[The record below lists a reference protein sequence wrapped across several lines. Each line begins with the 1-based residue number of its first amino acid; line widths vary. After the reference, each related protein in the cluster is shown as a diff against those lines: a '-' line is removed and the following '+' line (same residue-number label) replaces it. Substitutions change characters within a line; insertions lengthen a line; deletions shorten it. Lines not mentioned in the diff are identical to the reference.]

1 MDTLL
6 RQALFSEVVGPVE
19 HQPHSYEPYRAH
31 RRSRGASR
39 QDRRG
44 AVRDIGTGD
53 ELNHDRRTVVGRATF
68 AMRVTASQRED
79 ALMTP
84 NFRAACDQEA
94 LISFESGLPLANSV
108 TLRKVVSLIVVIASR
123 VKNA

>member
-1 MDTLL
+1 MN
-6 RQALFSEVVGPVE
+6 A
-19 HQPHSYEPYRAH
+19 
-31 RRSRGASR
+31 
-39 QDRRG
+39 
-44 AVRDIGTGD
+44 
-53 ELNHDRRTVVGRATF
+53 NATF

-79 ALMTP
+79 ALMTA